1 MQALKSAGQNV
12 DLEIITGVDHF
23 DLVERLP
30 DPDYSLAQAS
40 TVFLLP
46 LTHPR
51 LQTADVPYMYFLA
64 RNVGRFVVCPYVCLA
79 KWSEVLQAR
88 HFKVGKSGWTVASSQ
103 GKIYFELPVF

>member
-51 LQTADVPYMYFLA
+51 LQTADV
-64 RNVGRFVVCPYVCLA
+64 YVFFGA
-79 KWSEVLQAR
+79 KRGSFRGLSVRLS
-88 HFKVGKSGWTVASSQ
+88 GKMVRSTSS
-103 GKIYFELPVF
+103 

>member
-51 LQTADVPYMYFLA
+51 LQTADNYIVFF
-64 RNVGRFVVCPYVCLA
+64 GA
-79 KWSEVLQAR
+79 KRGSFRGLSVRLS
-88 HFKVGKSGWTVASSQ
+88 GKMVRSTSS
-103 GKIYFELPVF
+103 